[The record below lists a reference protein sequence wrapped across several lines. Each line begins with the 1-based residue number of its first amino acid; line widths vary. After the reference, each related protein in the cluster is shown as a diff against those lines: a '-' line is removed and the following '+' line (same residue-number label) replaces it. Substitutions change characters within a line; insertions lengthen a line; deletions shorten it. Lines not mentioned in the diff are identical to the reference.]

1 MRIER
6 QIEYEVK
13 SDAEAIQIAKERLGV
28 DAVIISS
35 RHVKRGGFLGFFKRD
50 VILVTAGLFEED
62 PQEQAKESRER
73 MLAFQHLLDAR
84 RAIHGLVDP
93 VNDVYRVS
101 ENTPPMGGSFA
112 FAQPPH
118 PGIAPAQPQM
128 PPTPVPI
135 AVTHVA
141 SASEGVLHKEVEE
154 IRETLRKVMTRLDE
168 GAVSSA
174 PPIPVENLDPEVV
187 PLLKGDVDRQTA
199 LEVSEEYKK
208 MGKGML
214 FRDWLAKQ
222 IPVMG
227 SNPSESLGGRRV
239 LFVGPTG
246 VGKTTTIAKLAAI
259 QSLWEGKRVV
269 LITADTYRIAAV
281 EQLRT
286 YAKILGI
293 PIEIIFSHDEVKA
306 AMKKHAEAD
315 LFLLDTAGR
324 SHQDGKRMDELKELY
339 EAFSPDAVHLVLASN
354 IKYRDMLDVVDRMG
368 IIPLSALLF
377 TKLDETSTYGSILN
391 LLRDFDLP
399 VSFFTVGQN
408 VPNDIEVA
416 RGDRLADFLL
426 GVKALEG
433 R

>member
-13 SDAEAIQIAKERLGV
+13 DDAEAIQIAKERLGA

-35 RHVKRGGFLGFFKRD
+35 RHVKRGGFLGFFRRD

-73 MLAFQHLLDAR
+73 MVAFQHLLDAR

-101 ENTPPMGGSFA
+101 ENTPPLGVSPPPVETY
-112 FAQPPH
+112 QPILP
-118 PGIAPAQPQM
+118 PPPKPLLISAPQ
-128 PPTPVPI
+128 
-135 AVTHVA
+135 
-141 SASEGVLHKEVEE
+141 SEGVLRKEVDE
-154 IRETLRKVMTRLDE
+154 IRETLLKVMNRLDE
-168 GAVSSA
+168 GVVSSA
-174 PPIPVENLDPEVV
+174 PLIPVEDIDLEVV
-187 PLLKGDVDRQTA
+187 PLLRGDVDRQTA
-199 LEVSEEYKK
+199 LEISEEYRK
-208 MGKGML
+208 MGKEMP
-214 FRDWLAKQ
+214 FRDWLANQ

-227 SNPSESLGGRRV
+227 SNSSESLGGKRV

-246 VGKTTTIAKLAAI
+246 VGKTTTIAKLAAM

-293 PIEIIFSHDEVKA
+293 PIEIIFSHEEVKA
-306 AMKKHAEAD
+306 AMKKHSEAD

-324 SHQDGKRMDELKELY
+324 SHQDGKRMDELRELY

-377 TKLDETSTYGSILN
+377 TKLDETSTYGPILN
-391 LLRDFDLP
+391 ILRDFDLP

-426 GVKALEG
+426 GVKPIEG

>member
-13 SDAEAIQIAKERLGV
+13 DDAEAIQIAKERLGV

-35 RHVKRGGFLGFFKRD
+35 RHVKRGGFLGLFKRD

-93 VNDVYRVS
+93 ANEVYRVS
-101 ENTPPMGGSFA
+101 ENTPPLGMSFPA
-112 FAQPPH
+112 VETHQSVPLLPPK
-118 PGIAPAQPQM
+118 PLIVSAPP
-128 PPTPVPI
+128 
-135 AVTHVA
+135 
-141 SASEGVLHKEVEE
+141 SEGILRKEVDE
-154 IRETLRKVMTRLDE
+154 IRETLLKVMNRLDE

-174 PPIPVENLDPEVV
+174 PPIPVEDLEPEVV

-199 LEVSEEYKK
+199 LEISEEYRK
-208 MGKGML
+208 MGKGMP
-214 FRDWLAKQ
+214 FSGWLANQ

-227 SNPSESLGGRRV
+227 SNPSESLGGKRV

-293 PIEIIFSHDEVKA
+293 PIEIIFSHEEVKA
-306 AMKKHAEAD
+306 AMKKHSEAD

-324 SHQDGKRMDELKELY
+324 SHQDGKRMDELRELY

-377 TKLDETSTYGSILN
+377 TKLDETSTYGPILN
-391 LLRDFDLP
+391 ILRDFDLP
-399 VSFFTVGQN
+399 ISFFTVGQN

-426 GVKALEG
+426 GVKPLEG

>member
-13 SDAEAIQIAKERLGV
+13 DDAEAIQIAKERLGV

-35 RHVKRGGFLGFFKRD
+35 RHVKRGGFFGFFKRD

-93 VNDVYRVS
+93 ANEVYRVS
-101 ENTPPMGGSFA
+101 ENTPPLGMTVPFVETY
-112 FAQPPH
+112 QP
-118 PGIAPAQPQM
+118 I
-128 PPTPVPI
+128 PPSPPKPLAVPPP
-135 AVTHVA
+135 
-141 SASEGVLHKEVEE
+141 SEGILRKEVDE
-154 IRETLRKVMTRLDE
+154 IRETLLKVMNRLDE

-174 PPIPVENLDPEVV
+174 PPIPVEELEPAVV

-199 LEVSEEYKK
+199 LEISEEYRR
-208 MGKGML
+208 MGKGMP
-214 FRDWLAKQ
+214 FRDWLANQ

-227 SNPSESLGGRRV
+227 SNPSESLGGKRI

-293 PIEIIFSHDEVKA
+293 PIEIIFSHEEVKT
-306 AMKKHAEAD
+306 AMKKHSEAD

-324 SHQDGKRMDELKELY
+324 SHQDGKRMDELRELY
-339 EAFSPDAVHLVLASN
+339 DVFSPDAVHLVLASN

-377 TKLDETSTYGSILN
+377 TKLDETSTYGPILN
-391 LLRDFDLP
+391 ILRDFDLP
-399 VSFFTVGQN
+399 ISFFTVGQN

-426 GVKALEG
+426 GVKPLEG